1 MPFEIVRNDIA
12 NMCVDVIVNTAN
24 PHPVIGSGVDSRI
37 HKKAGEKLLAIRK
50 EIGELAYGD
59 TVITPAYNLSANYV
73 IHAVSPVW
81 YDGTHD
87 ERALLEQCYTGAL
100 SLALEYQCESIA
112 FPLLSAGNQ
121 GFPKDV
127 ALEIAIGVFSRFL
140 MQYDM
145 KIYLVVFDRNAVQ
158 LSEKLFHSV
167 KSYIDE
173 TYVAETLSEE
183 YGDTGTR
190 NIRQRTN
197 AAIGRHY
204 LLSKVSASH
213 KLSSETE
220 LDDLY
225 DVHENIS
232 VYEEAPSAAP
242 RSLEDLLDE
251 LEETFSEHLIRL
263 IDQKGMKDP
272 DVYKK
277 ANVDRKLFS
286 KIKNDKDYRP
296 KKTTA
301 LAFAFALELSL
312 DETLD
317 LIGRAGYTL
326 SHSSKFDVII
336 EYFLQEA
343 IYDLYTINETLFTFE
358 QPTLIG

>member
-12 NMCVDVIVNTAN
+12 NMRVDAIVNTAN

-59 TVITPAYNLSANYV
+59 TVITPAYKLSANYV

-81 YDGTHD
+81 YDGTHN

-145 KIYLVVFDRNAVQ
+145 QIYLLVFDRSAVQ

-183 YGDTGTR
+183 YGDTNTR
-190 NIRQRTN
+190 NV
-197 AAIGRHY
+197 RH
-204 LLSKVSASH
+204 LADEIIMPEFFLKKTASH
-213 KLSSETE
+213 KKQVEDYYELCETTSI
-220 LDDLY
+220 Y
-225 DVHENIS
+225 T
-232 VYEEAPSAAP
+232 EASSAAP
-242 RSLEDLLDE
+242 RNLEDLLDE

-277 ANVDRKLFS
+277 ANVDRKLYS

-336 EYFLQEA
+336 EYFLQEE

>member
-1 MPFEIVRNDIA
+1 MPFEIVRI
-12 NMCVDVIVNTAN
+12 
-24 PHPVIGSGVDSRI
+24 
-37 HKKAGEKLLAIRK
+37 
-50 EIGELAYGD
+50 
-59 TVITPAYNLSANYV
+59 
-73 IHAVSPVW
+73 
-81 YDGTHD
+81 
-87 ERALLEQCYTGAL
+87 
-100 SLALEYQCESIA
+100 
-112 FPLLSAGNQ
+112 
-121 GFPKDV
+121 
-127 ALEIAIGVFSRFL
+127 
-140 MQYDM
+140 
-145 KIYLVVFDRNAVQ
+145 
-158 LSEKLFHSV
+158 SEKLFHSV

-173 TYVAETLSEE
+173 TYVVETLSEE
-183 YGDTGTR
+183 YDDTNR
-190 NIRQRTN
+190 RSV
-197 AAIGRHY
+197 RHLADEIIMPEF
-204 LLSKVSASH
+204 LLRKMVSGKKQTEENH
-213 KLSSETE
+213 DLCETTSI
-220 LDDLY
+220 Y
-225 DVHENIS
+225 T
-232 VYEEAPSAAP
+232 EAPSAAP
-242 RSLEDLLDE
+242 RTLEDLLDE

-336 EYFLQEA
+336 EYFLQEE